1 MRRTAR
7 LTSDQ
12 RAPAV
17 AIPAA
22 PVEEEAPPVEAPR
35 RRRWFQDPTSMP
47 ADLAADAS
55 GLAAGEQ
62 LPWDVP
68 GTRLR
73 LSSSKGSRG
82 WYAPAAKG
90 APSTTRQ
97 AEILNTAL
105 IGPPT
110 GTDGIVN
117 GRDMLSRT
125 TISHDA
131 FTAYN
136 AVPRRI
142 TSPNCVV
149 SGSVGKGKSSL
160 TKTLFVL
167 RPLVLER
174 RRAVIFDK
182 KKKGEEGSNGDEG
195 EYADVVRRFGAEPIR
210 FSPDSSTTRLNLFDS
225 MMVRGQGEG
234 GQVRLLRT
242 VAALANGGASLTK
255 WENEAVRSAFRRM
268 HERGPARGRRAAAR
282 TAERAFVLT
291 DLLPHLGLIADDI
304 EYRDLSGA
312 VKEELHRAGVSGRLI
327 FNGLVEE
334 YGGMFDGETSSD
346 VDLQGKV
353 TSFDISQLPDEG
365 PAVPIVM
372 ALGNEWLMGRLQGE
386 RGWGTNVVWEEG
398 WHFIGGPSA
407 SLIRSSAKLSRSL
420 GLCNVFVMHKVSD
433 IPEDSPGMSIIQ
445 EAQTIYTFG
454 HDRAEDAAATGRTFG
469 YAPETVE
476 LLLRLRPGHFVF
488 KYASQPETHVRHVR
502 SAWETAVTNTDQA
515 IAALQHRQSG

>member
-1 MRRTAR
+1 M
-7 LTSDQ
+7 SG
-12 RAPAV
+12 P
-17 AIPAA
+17 
-22 PVEEEAPPVEAPR
+22 PR
-35 RRRWFQDPTSMP
+35 RRRLFQDP
-47 ADLAADAS
+47 AKLAANAVPDPA
-55 GLAAGEQ
+55 GMAAGETA
-62 LPWDVP
+62 PWDVP

-73 LSSSKGSRG
+73 ASSSKGARG
-82 WYAPAAKG
+82 WYAPSAKG

-136 AVPRRI
+136 AEPRRI

-210 FSPDSSTTRLNLFDS
+210 FSPDAATTRLNLFDP
-225 MMVRGQGEG
+225 MMVRGGG
-234 GQVRLLRT
+234 VAGQVRLLRT
-242 VAALANGGASLTK
+242 VAALANGGAELTK

-268 HERGPARGRRAAAR
+268 HETGTARGRRAAAR
-282 TAERAFVLT
+282 STERAFVLT
-291 DLLPHLGLIADDI
+291 DLLPHLGLIADDP

-312 VKEELHRAGVSGRLI
+312 VKEELHRAGVSVRLI

-334 YGGMFDGETSSD
+334 YGGMFDGETSAD

-372 ALGNEWLMGRLQGE
+372 ALGNEWLMGRLQDE
-386 RGWGTNVVWEEG
+386 RGWGTNVIWEEG

-433 IPEDSPGMSIIQ
+433 IPEGSPGMSIIQ

-454 HDRAEDAAATGRTFG
+454 HDRAEDAAVTGRTFG
-469 YAPETVE
+469 YAPETVD
-476 LLLRLRPGHFVF
+476 LLLTLKPGHFVF
-488 KYASQPETHVRHVR
+488 KYGSQPETHVRHVR
-502 SAWETAVTNTDQA
+502 SGWETAVTNTDQA
-515 IAALQHRQSG
+515 IAAMQHVRAS